1 VRLPD
6 LMVSLIIMPLSLLCS
21 GCAGTFG
28 LTTATVTDTPRAR
41 IVDVQSFG
49 FEVRTR
55 RFDAGGN
62 LGYRHSVYLFPP
74 AADCQT
80 PTPRH
85 HLFFVPAKELTPL
98 GTLTCTI
105 GLEAG
110 FTPVMTGLDLG
121 YVERCYSVLPVN
133 QSRSVRIHYERNQP
147 SSSAVELS
155 E

>member
-1 VRLPD
+1 MRLPD
-6 LMVSLIIMPLSLLCS
+6 LMVSSIIITLSLLCS

-28 LTTATVTDTPRAR
+28 LTTATVTDTPKAR

-74 AADCQT
+74 AADGQT
-80 PTPRH
+80 AATRH
-85 HLFFVPAKELTPL
+85 HLFFVPAEGLIPL
-98 GTLTCTI
+98 GTLTCNI

-110 FTPVMTGLDLG
+110 FTPVMTGFDFG
-121 YVERCYSVLPVN
+121 YVERWYSALPVN
-133 QSRSVRIHYERNQP
+133 QSRAVRINYERHQP
-147 SSSAVELS
+147 SSSVVELL